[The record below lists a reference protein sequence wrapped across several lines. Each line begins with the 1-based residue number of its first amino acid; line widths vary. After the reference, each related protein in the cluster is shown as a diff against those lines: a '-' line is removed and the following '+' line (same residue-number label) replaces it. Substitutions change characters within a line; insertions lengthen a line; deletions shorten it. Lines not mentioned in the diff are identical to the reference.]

1 MNKKLEYL
9 NKVSTPKKLTLG
21 KIDNLLDNIRQDLF
35 DGTQKA
41 IGHGL
46 DAIQDLDACK
56 NQSEENR
63 SIYVNY
69 VEELRQITE
78 TFEELGLSENDVP
91 ALQEVV
97 EALNEFGEVEERFDN
112 IDNVIN
118 DLVEL
123 IRDN

>member
-9 NKVSTPKKLTLG
+9 NKVNTPKKLTLG

-69 VEELRQITE
+69 VAELQEILA
-78 TFEELGLSENDVP
+78 TFDELGLSESDVP
-91 ALQEVV
+91 DLQEVV
-97 EALNEFGEVEERFDN
+97 EALNEFGDVEARFDN
-112 IDNVIN
+112 LDNVIN

-123 IRDN
+123 LRDN